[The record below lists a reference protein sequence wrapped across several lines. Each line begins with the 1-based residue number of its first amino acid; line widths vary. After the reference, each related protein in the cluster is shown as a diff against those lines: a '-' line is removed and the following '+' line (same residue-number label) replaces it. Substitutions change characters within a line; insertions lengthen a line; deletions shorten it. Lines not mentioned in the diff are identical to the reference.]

1 MIFQS
6 TSLSVKK
13 NRLVARILLS
23 IYLTE
28 FRVSEISIPKKK
40 KKPCFLSA
48 LHLISIDIQKLFSIS
63 ISYFTDFQRI
73 SSS

>member
-13 NRLVARILLS
+13 DRLVARILLS
-23 IYLTE
+23 IYLME
-28 FRVSEISIPKKK
+28 FRVSEISIPSTPKNSV
-40 KKPCFLSA
+40 FLSA
-48 LHLISIDIQKLFSIS
+48 LHLISIDIQRLFSIS

>member
-13 NRLVARILLS
+13 DRLVARILLS

-40 KKPCFLSA
+40 KNRVFYQPY
-48 LHLISIDIQKLFSIS
+48 I
-63 ISYFTDFQRI
+63 
-73 SSS
+73 